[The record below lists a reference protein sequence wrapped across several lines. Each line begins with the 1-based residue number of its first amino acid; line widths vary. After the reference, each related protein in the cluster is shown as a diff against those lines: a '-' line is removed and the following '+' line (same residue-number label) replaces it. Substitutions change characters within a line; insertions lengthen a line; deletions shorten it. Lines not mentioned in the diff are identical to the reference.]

1 MYSTETRNRES
12 RAYLRK
18 IFRGQKKTWQ
28 KTQKLSL
35 NSELGGVVT
44 IENWLAYQEVS
55 INTSTRSIT
64 VHICIPKFLRYIHL
78 ITKRYNNS
86 EQRSILF

>member
-44 IENWLAYQEVS
+44 IEN
-55 INTSTRSIT
+55 
-64 VHICIPKFLRYIHL
+64 
-78 ITKRYNNS
+78 
-86 EQRSILF
+86 